1 MSNFIRSVKHA
12 IVAFQI
18 NRLDRRY
25 KKLSRDLDWYDQ
37 QLQGQRAFA
46 EKNRLKTML
55 QRNDLALR
63 LKILEGR

>member
-1 MSNFIRSVKHA
+1 MNNFIRSVKHA

-18 NRLDRRY
+18 KRLDSRY

-55 QRNDLALR
+55 QRNDLSLR
-63 LKILEGR
+63 LQILEGR

>member
-1 MSNFIRSVKHA
+1 MSDFIKSVKHA

-18 NRLDRRY
+18 KRLDRRY
-25 KKLSRDLDWYDQ
+25 IKLSRDLDWYDQ

-46 EKNRLKTML
+46 EKNRLQTML